1 MNLRPEHELILA
13 CARTG
18 GGSAGGADRARELLD
33 GPLDWDFLCAQADE
47 QAVLQLVHR
56 RAASRYADL
65 VPPRV
70 LTRMAEECRWLT
82 QLSQALTRAL
92 VDLLPA
98 FSAQSIGV
106 LPYKGPTLG
115 LQAYGDPALRTFADL
130 DILVRPADLDAPR
143 AVLLSGG
150 FFPSFPTTPARR
162 ALLVRRGSHESFER
176 DDGVAVEL
184 HWRIAGAVSD
194 FGLDHGR
201 LWKRL
206 GVVRLGGRLV
216 PALAPSDLLLVLCIH
231 GGKHAW
237 ERLAWICD
245 VAELVR
251 RTPDLDWTAVST
263 EAERLRA
270 GRILRLGLR
279 LADEL
284 LDAPLPPHVAD
295 LVRSD
300 RTLGTLAAYVRR
312 WLFQPPRAG
321 AGTFRFHLGT
331 RVGWRGKIELA
342 LGSLTALNQQDLG
355 GVKLPDAALP
365 LYYVARPARL
375 AAKAVRHASRRL
387 RPSAGA

>member
-1 MNLRPEHELILA
+1 M
-13 CARTG
+13 
-18 GGSAGGADRARELLD
+18 
-33 GPLDWDFLCAQADE
+33 
-47 QAVLQLVHR
+47 
-56 RAASRYADL
+56 
-65 VPPRV
+65 
-70 LTRMAEECRWLT
+70 
-82 QLSQALTRAL
+82 
-92 VDLLPA
+92 
-98 FSAQSIGV
+98 
-106 LPYKGPTLG
+106 
-115 LQAYGDPALRTFADL
+115 
-130 DILVRPADLDAPR
+130 
-143 AVLLSGG
+143 
-150 FFPSFPTTPARR
+150 
-162 ALLVRRGSHESFER
+162 
-176 DDGVAVEL
+176 
-184 HWRIAGAVSD
+184 
-194 FGLDHGR
+194 
-201 LWKRL
+201 
-206 GVVRLGGRLV
+206 
-216 PALAPSDLLLVLCIH
+216 LVLCIH

-387 RPSAGA
+387 RLQQARSSETRRQSAVTPATSASAASPAPKSSGSSRGRIASS